1 MERYEEIKTITTKNL
16 DTNETNTNETK
27 RNYTIKTWS
36 ELTPEEKEK
45 EIERNHESIYSCYQ
59 DDLYYMFKD
68 ELENI
73 KERYKN
79 IDFETVYIDSNSQG
93 AWIDSIKNFKC
104 YYNID
109 ILGETLEINEIDL
122 HIRKYIEEIT
132 ENDIFLYDY
141 YIDSE
146 KMEKIKNTKKYQKFI
161 NEIIKDVNNWIEE
174 INKECKYLIDN
185 EYRYPYDI
193 NDPDDLEFLNNFFE
207 NEQFIFE
214 EAKK

>member
-1 MERYEEIKTITTKNL
+1 MEKYEEIKTISTKNL
-16 DTNETNTNETK
+16 NTNETETKEIK
-27 RNYTIKTWS
+27 RKYTIKTWS

-93 AWIDSIKNFKC
+93 AWIDSVKNFKC

-109 ILGETLEINEIDL
+109 ILGETLEIDEIDL

-132 ENDIFLYDY
+132 ENNIFLYEY
-141 YIDSE
+141 YIESE
-146 KMEKIKNTKKYQKFI
+146 KIEKIKNTKKYKKFI

-185 EYRYPYDI
+185 EYRYPYNI
-193 NDPDDLEFLNNFFE
+193 NDPEDLEFLNNFFE
-207 NEQFIFE
+207 NEQFVFE
-214 EAKK
+214 EEQ

>member
-16 DTNETNTNETK
+16 DTNETNTKETK

-45 EIERNHESIYSCYQ
+45 EIERNHESIYSYYQ

-73 KERYKN
+73 KEKYKN

-132 ENDIFLYDY
+132 ENDIFLYEY

>member
-1 MERYEEIKTITTKNL
+1 
-16 DTNETNTNETK
+16 
-27 RNYTIKTWS
+27 
-36 ELTPEEKEK
+36 
-45 EIERNHESIYSCYQ
+45 
-59 DDLYYMFKD
+59 MFKD

-73 KERYKN
+73 KEKYKN

-132 ENDIFLYDY
+132 ENDIFLYEY